1 MLSLPPSVRVFVAV
15 APLDMRGSFDALAGA
30 VRRLGLDPVDGHL
43 YLFLN
48 KRRRIAKA
56 LWFDGSGWCVLA
68 KRLEAGSFQ
77 LPPLDGDKPQVAI
90 DGSAFASLLA
100 GIDFTA
106 ARRGW
111 YRRARLEKALKTI
124 DTDLQV

>member
-1 MLSLPPSVRVFVAV
+1 MLSLPPTVRVFVAV

-30 VRRLGLDPVDGHL
+30 VRRIGLDPVDGHL

-56 LWFDGSGWCVLA
+56 IWFDGSGWCVLA
-68 KRLEAGSFQ
+68 KRLEAGSYQ
-77 LPPLDGDKPQVAI
+77 LPPVEHGTVQVTI
-90 DGSAFASLLA
+90 DGSTFASLLA

-111 YRRARLEKALKTI
+111 YRRPGVDLGRKGI
-124 DTDLQV
+124 DTDLRT

>member
-1 MLSLPPSVRVFVAV
+1 MLSLPPTVRVFVAL
-15 APLDMRGSFDALAGA
+15 APLDMRGSFDSLAGA
-30 VRRLGLDPVDGHL
+30 VRHLGLDPVDGHL

-68 KRLEAGSFQ
+68 KRLESGSFQ
-77 LPPLDGDKPQVAI
+77 LPPLDGEASQVSI
-90 DGSAFASLLA
+90 DGSTFASLLA

-111 YRRARLEKALKTI
+111 YRRSRHEKALKTI

>member
-1 MLSLPPSVRVFVAV
+1 MLSLPPTVRVFVAV
-15 APLDMRGSFDALAGA
+15 VPLDMRGSFDALAGA

-56 LWFDGSGWCVLA
+56 IWFDGSGWCVLA

-77 LPPLDGDKPQVAI
+77 LPPVDAGQAQVTI
-90 DGSAFASLLA
+90 DGSKFASLLA

-111 YRRARLEKALKTI
+111 YRRPGVDLGRKGI
-124 DTDLQV
+124 DTDLRT

>member
-1 MLSLPPSVRVFVAV
+1 VLSVAPAVRVFVAV
-15 APLDMRGSFDALAGA
+15 VPADMRGSFDALAGA

-48 KRRRIAKA
+48 KRRRLAKA

-77 LPPLDGDKPQVAI
+77 LPPFADSESRVEVDGTTFAAI
-90 DGSAFASLLA
+90 IA

-111 YRRARLEKALKTI
+111 YRRPAPTKGI
-124 DTDLQV
+124 DTQPPA

>member
-15 APLDMRGSFDALAGA
+15 QPIDMRGSFDSLAGA
-30 VRRLGLDPVDGHL
+30 VRRLDLDPVDGHL

-56 LWFDGSGWCVLA
+56 LWFDGSGWCLLA

-77 LPPLDGDKPQVAI
+77 LPAVDVAQAQVQVDGATFTSI
-90 DGSAFASLLA
+90 LA
-100 GIDFTA
+100 GLDFTA
-106 ARRGW
+106 ARQGW
-111 YRRARLEKALKTI
+111 YRRKDLGPVGKGIDTI
-124 DTDLQV
+124 DPA